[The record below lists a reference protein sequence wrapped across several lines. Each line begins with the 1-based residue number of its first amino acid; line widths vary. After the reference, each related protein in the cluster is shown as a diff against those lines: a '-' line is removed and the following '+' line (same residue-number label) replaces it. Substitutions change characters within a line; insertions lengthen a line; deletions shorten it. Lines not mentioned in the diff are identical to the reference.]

1 MGFLNQL
8 KSQAEA
14 RRAQEGRQ
22 QADLEANFAATEAAC
37 RSVLS
42 YFNELARHLNVLQ
55 PDGPAVTLDG
65 RTPWPAC
72 ALQDFRVD
80 ARRKRWRD
88 RDAADYLAIGWRM
101 EPRPGQARE
110 HTVMVNFPP
119 DLERVQGRIQAGNLK
134 HERKEVRE
142 GPKNALKAYVFEC
155 ETACRASIMATAEHD
170 IAAVAF
176 RVTNVCD
183 FGTRTVTMDA
193 ERIGQR
199 VLDELAKMIVSQP
212 HAFG

>member
-14 RRAQEGRQ
+14 RRAQEDRQ
-22 QADLEANFAATEAAC
+22 QADLEANYAATEAAC
-37 RSVLS
+37 RAVLN

-55 PDGPAVTLDG
+55 PDSPAYTLDG
-65 RTPWPAC
+65 KTRWPTC

-88 RDAADYLAIGWRM
+88 RDAADYVAIGWRI
-101 EPRPGQARE
+101 EPRPGEARM
-110 HTVMVNFPP
+110 HTVTVNFPP
-119 DLERVQGRIQAGNLK
+119 DLERVQARIHAGNLK
-134 HERKEVRE
+134 HERKEVRD
-142 GPKNALKAYVFEC
+142 PAKNALKAYVFEC
-155 ETACRASIMATAEHD
+155 ETQSRASVMATAEHD
-170 IAAVAF
+170 IAAITF
-176 RVTNVCD
+176 RMTNTSG
-183 FGTRTVTMDA
+183 FGTQTVTMDA

-199 VLDELAKMIVSQP
+199 VLDELAKMVVSQP